1 MGGGKV
7 TPDDEPPPP
16 QNKAGE
22 VIKKHERYSLKT
34 GDTQEAAHMQTAAGG
49 EHGQLDRS
57 GDSTW
62 REAGPPEG
70 RRGRR
75 GAQNASGEENVFR
88 GDTAATRPPH
98 SHRRRAAPGGPV
110 FLVQSKEGP
119 GAPASF
125 KEKPA
130 SLRSSTLSGSFL
142 NATTPTP

>member
-16 QNKAGE
+16 QNKAEGA
-22 VIKKHERYSLKT
+22 IKKHKRYSLKT

-49 EHGQLDRS
+49 EHGQLDRP
-57 GDSTW
+57 GDGTW
-62 REAGPPEG
+62 REAGPPK
-70 RRGRR
+70 RRGGDG
-75 GAQNASGEENVFR
+75 GAQGASGEENVFG
-88 GDTAATRPPH
+88 GDTAAPRPPH
-98 SHRRRAAPGGPV
+98 SHQRQAALGGPV

-130 SLRSSTLSGSFL
+130 SLRSSSLSGSFL
-142 NATTPTP
+142 KATTPTP